1 MSILN
6 RMQSPTPKFF
16 KKIRNIGLIL
26 AAISGTILAAP
37 ITLPA
42 IVIQVAG
49 YAAVAGAVATA
60 VSQTVTEGVE
70 EKQKDQ
76 SVKSSD

>member
-1 MSILN
+1 MEILN

>member
-1 MSILN
+1 MEILN
-6 RMQSPTPKFF
+6 RIQSPTPKFF

-42 IVIQVAG
+42 ILIQVAG
-49 YAAVAGAVATA
+49 YVAVAGAVATA
-60 VSQTVTEGVE
+60 VSQTVTEGAE

-76 SVKSSD
+76 PVKSAS